1 MRHYFKLEKNLK
13 IKKYKDAKRNKIKR
27 ETKRILLELE
37 LNEYSNISNKIDDLS
52 KLLAAK
58 V

>member
-1 MRHYFKLEKNLK
+1 MRHYFKLAKNLK
-13 IKKYKDAKRNKIKR
+13 IKKHKDAKRNKIKR